1 MFISKLEEVMVS
13 VVEGAGKDGVYA
25 PKAPTTL
32 AHEHKLLR
40 VADEAKECTS

>member
-1 MFISKLEEVMVS
+1 MVS

-25 PKAPTTL
+25 PKAPATL
-32 AHEHKLLR
+32 AASVAAHEHKLLR